1 MIDKKLTQ
9 HLADL
14 SKINFTDEELEK
26 ITVQMGDIINLMDKV
41 KEIDSNNPTYTIEAV
56 NYEDLRAD
64 EVAESSPNE
73 DILKNSKET
82 KENSFVVPKVV

>member
-41 KEIDSNNPTYTIEAV
+41 KEIDSNNPTYTIDAV
-56 NYEDLRAD
+56 NYSDLRAD